1 MKTHLDTASSF
12 IVGLIFGIG
21 LIFAGM
27 TDPSKVIGFL
37 DIAGLWDP
45 SLAFVMAGAILVG
58 LVAFRFANRRTMN
71 FLGGAIRLPTKNDID
86 KRLIVGS
93 LLFGVGWGMA
103 GFCPGPALVTLGTGA
118 PQAVIFVLSM
128 IAGMAL
134 FEGAERLMSARDA
147 RDVAVVPSDTPAT
160 PL

>member
-1 MKTHLDTASSF
+1 MKNHFDSLSSF

-37 DIAGLWDP
+37 DVAGLWDP

-58 LVAFRFANRRTMN
+58 LVAFRFARHRTMN
-71 FLGGAIRLPTKNDID
+71 FLGGAIRLPSKGDID
-86 KRLIVGS
+86 KRLVIGS
-93 LLFGVGWGMA
+93 LLFGIGWGMA
-103 GFCPGPALVTLGTGA
+103 GFCPGPALVSLGTGSPKA
-118 PQAVIFVLSM
+118 ILFVLSM

-134 FEGAERLMSARDA
+134 FEGAERLMRTDDSADQA
-147 RDVAVVPSDTPAT
+147 SNPPAT
-160 PL
+160 TQ

>member
-1 MKTHLDTASSF
+1 MKTHLDTVSSF

-37 DIAGLWDP
+37 DISGLWDP
-45 SLAFVMAGAILVG
+45 SLAFVMVGAILVG
-58 LVAFRFANRRTMN
+58 LVAFRFANKRTMN

-86 KRLIVGS
+86 TRLIVGS
-93 LLFGVGWGMA
+93 LLFGIGWGLA
-103 GFCPGPALVTLGTGA
+103 GFCPGPALVALGTGA
-118 PQAVIFVLSM
+118 PQAIIFVLSM

-134 FEGAERLMSARDA
+134 FEGAERLMRP
-147 RDVAVVPSDTPAT
+147 RDVDAKPSDTPAT
-160 PL
+160 QE

>member
-1 MKTHLDTASSF
+1 MKNHFDSLSSF

-37 DIAGLWDP
+37 DVAGLWDP

-58 LVAFRFANRRTMN
+58 LVAFRFARHRTMN
-71 FLGGAIRLPTKNDID
+71 FLGGAIRLPSKGDID
-86 KRLIVGS
+86 KRLVIGS
-93 LLFGVGWGMA
+93 LLFGIGWGMA
-103 GFCPGPALVTLGTGA
+103 GFCPGPALVSLGTGSPKA
-118 PQAVIFVLSM
+118 ILFVLSM

-134 FEGAERLMSARDA
+134 FEGAERLMRPDDSADQA
-147 RDVAVVPSDTPAT
+147 SNPPAT
-160 PL
+160 TQ

>member
-1 MKTHLDTASSF
+1 MKTHLDTVSSF

-37 DIAGLWDP
+37 DISGLWDP
-45 SLAFVMAGAILVG
+45 SLAFVMVGAILVG
-58 LVAFRFANRRTMN
+58 LVAFRFANKRTMN
-71 FLGGAIRLPTKNDID
+71 FLGGAIRLPTKNDVD
-86 KRLIVGS
+86 TRLIVGS
-93 LLFGVGWGMA
+93 LLFGIGWGLA

-118 PQAVIFVLSM
+118 PQAIIFVLSM

-134 FEGAERLMSARDA
+134 FEGAERLMRPSDIDA
-147 RDVAVVPSDTPAT
+147 KPSDTPAT
-160 PL
+160 PQ

>member
-1 MKTHLDTASSF
+1 MKTQLDAVSSF

-37 DIAGLWDP
+37 DISGLWDP

-58 LVAFRFANRRTMN
+58 LIAFRFARNRTMN
-71 FLGGAIRLPTKNDID
+71 FLGGTIRLPTKNDID

-93 LLFGVGWGMA
+93 LLFGMGWGMA
-103 GFCPGPALVTLGTGA
+103 GFCPGPALVSLGTGSSKA
-118 PQAVIFVLSM
+118 IIFVISM

-134 FEGAERLMSARDA
+134 FESMERVMRATDA
-147 RDVAVVPSDTPAT
+147 ATKPSDAPAI
-160 PL
+160 PQ

>member
-1 MKTHLDTASSF
+1 MKNHFDSLSSF

-37 DIAGLWDP
+37 DVAGLWDP

-58 LVAFRFANRRTMN
+58 LVAFRFARHRTMN
-71 FLGGAIRLPTKNDID
+71 FLGGAIRLPSKGDID
-86 KRLIVGS
+86 KRLVIGS
-93 LLFGVGWGMA
+93 LLFGIGWGMA
-103 GFCPGPALVTLGTGA
+103 GFCPGPALVSLGTGSPKA
-118 PQAVIFVLSM
+118 ILFVLSM

-134 FEGAERLMSARDA
+134 FEGAERLMRPEESADQA
-147 RDVAVVPSDTPAT
+147 SNAPAT
-160 PL
+160 PQ

>member
-1 MKTHLDTASSF
+1 MKNHFDSLSSF

-37 DIAGLWDP
+37 DVAGPWDP

-58 LVAFRFANRRTMN
+58 LVAFRFARHRTMN
-71 FLGGAIRLPTKNDID
+71 FLGGAIRLPSKGDID
-86 KRLIVGS
+86 KRLVIGS
-93 LLFGVGWGMA
+93 LLFGIGWGMA
-103 GFCPGPALVTLGTGA
+103 GFCPGPALVSLGTGSPKA
-118 PQAVIFVLSM
+118 ILFVLSM

-134 FEGAERLMSARDA
+134 FEGAERLMRPDDSADQA
-147 RDVAVVPSDTPAT
+147 SNPPAT
-160 PL
+160 TQ

>member
-1 MKTHLDTASSF
+1 MKTQLDAVSSF

-37 DIAGLWDP
+37 DISGLWDP

-58 LVAFRFANRRTMN
+58 LVGFRFANHRTMN
-71 FLGGAIRLPTKNDID
+71 FLGGAIRLPTKTDID
-86 KRLIVGS
+86 KRLVVGS
-93 LLFGVGWGMA
+93 LLFGAGWGMA
-103 GFCPGPALVTLGTGA
+103 GFCPGPALVSLATGSSKA
-118 PQAVIFVLSM
+118 IIFVLSM

-134 FEGAERLMSARDA
+134 FEGMERVLRARDA
-147 RDVAVVPSDTPAT
+147 ASEPIDAPAI
-160 PL
+160 PQ

>member
-1 MKTHLDTASSF
+1 MKNHFDSLSSF

-37 DIAGLWDP
+37 DVAGLWDP

-58 LVAFRFANRRTMN
+58 LVGFRFARHRTMN
-71 FLGGAIRLPTKNDID
+71 FLGGAIRLPSKGDID
-86 KRLIVGS
+86 KRLVIGS
-93 LLFGVGWGMA
+93 LLFGIGWGMA
-103 GFCPGPALVTLGTGA
+103 GFCPGPALVSLGTGSPKA
-118 PQAVIFVLSM
+118 ILFVLSM

-134 FEGAERLMSARDA
+134 FEGAERLMRPDDSADQA
-147 RDVAVVPSDTPAT
+147 SNPPAT
-160 PL
+160 TQ

>member
-1 MKTHLDTASSF
+1 MKTQLDAVSSF

-37 DIAGLWDP
+37 DISGLWDP

-58 LVAFRFANRRTMN
+58 LVGFRFANHRTMN
-71 FLGGAIRLPTKNDID
+71 FLGGAIRLPTKTDID
-86 KRLIVGS
+86 KRLVVGS
-93 LLFGVGWGMA
+93 LLFGAGWGMA
-103 GFCPGPALVTLGTGA
+103 GFCPGPALVSLATGSSKA
-118 PQAVIFVLSM
+118 IIFVLSM

-134 FEGAERLMSARDA
+134 FESMERVLRARDA
-147 RDVAVVPSDTPAT
+147 AIEPIDAPAI
-160 PL
+160 PQ

>member
-1 MKTHLDTASSF
+1 MKTQWDAVSSF

-37 DIAGLWDP
+37 DISGLWDP

-58 LVAFRFANRRTMN
+58 LVGFRFANHRTMN
-71 FLGGAIRLPTKNDID
+71 FLGGAIRLPTKTDID
-86 KRLIVGS
+86 KRLVVGS
-93 LLFGVGWGMA
+93 LLFGAGWGMA
-103 GFCPGPALVTLGTGA
+103 GFCPGPALVSLATGSSKA
-118 PQAVIFVLSM
+118 IIFVLSM

-134 FEGAERLMSARDA
+134 FESMERVLRARDA
-147 RDVAVVPSDTPAT
+147 AIEPIDASAIPQ
-160 PL
+160 

>member
-1 MKTHLDTASSF
+1 MKTQLDALSSF

-37 DIAGLWDP
+37 DISGLWDP

-58 LVAFRFANRRTMN
+58 LIAFRFARNRTMN
-71 FLGGAIRLPTKNDID
+71 FLGGTIRLPTKNDID

-93 LLFGVGWGMA
+93 LLFGAGWGMA
-103 GFCPGPALVTLGTGA
+103 GFCPGPALVSLATGSSKA
-118 PQAVIFVLSM
+118 IIFVLSM

-134 FEGAERLMSARDA
+134 FEGMERVLRARDA
-147 RDVAVVPSDTPAT
+147 AIEPIDAPAI
-160 PL
+160 PQ

>member
-1 MKTHLDTASSF
+1 MKTHLDTVSSF

-37 DIAGLWDP
+37 DISGVWDP

-58 LVAFRFANRRTMN
+58 LVAFRFANKRTMN
-71 FLGGAIRLPTKNDID
+71 FLGGAIRLPTKNDVD
-86 KRLIVGS
+86 TRLIVGS
-93 LLFGVGWGMA
+93 LLFGIGWGLA

-118 PQAVIFVLSM
+118 PQAIIFVLSM

-134 FEGAERLMSARDA
+134 FEGAERLMRPSDIDA
-147 RDVAVVPSDTPAT
+147 KPSDTPAT
-160 PL
+160 PQ

>member
-1 MKTHLDTASSF
+1 MKNAFHHHRLAEF
-12 IVGLIFGIG
+12 GVGLLFGLG
-21 LIFAGM
+21 LILAGM
-27 TDPSKVIGFL
+27 SDPSKVLGFL
-37 DIAGLWDP
+37 DLAGLWDP
-45 SLAFVMAGAILVG
+45 SLAFVMGGAILVG

-93 LLFGVGWGMA
+93 LLFGAGWGMA

-118 PQAVIFVLSM
+118 PQGIIFVLSM

-134 FEGAERLMSARDA
+134 FEGAERLMS
-147 RDVAVVPSDTPAT
+147 DVAVVPSDTPAT
-160 PL
+160 PK